1 MRFTVTV
8 ETGTGSVTTT
18 LPERMATRIEA
29 IAKATG
35 RGVQSIIVDAIDNDT
50 DNRATMLNRRGQIAA
65 RKAVR

>member
-18 LPERMATRIEA
+18 LPGALVTRIEA
-29 IAKATG
+29 IAKQTG

>member
-29 IAKATG
+29 IAKQTG

>member
-18 LPERMATRIEA
+18 LPVALVARIEA
-29 IAKATG
+29 IAKQTG